1 MLTLINKKYLYHLL
15 SSRTP
20 SALNRAIQYNFKK
33 KGINLT
39 QEQSTI
45 MGVLWNEDGLP
56 QQALADATYRDKPS
70 TTRIIDNLEKEG
82 MVKRIPSPTDRRSNL
97 IYLTSLGKELELP
110 VIQAVNET
118 LTYATRGMKDDQ
130 IQLMKTMLQHV
141 FNNLNSFLSNE

>member
-1 MLTLINKKYLYHLL
+1 
-15 SSRTP
+15 
-20 SALNRAIQYNFKK
+20 
-33 KGINLT
+33 
-39 QEQSTI
+39 

-97 IYLTSLGKELELP
+97 INLTSLGKELELP

-118 LTYATRGMKDDQ
+118 LTYATRGMKR
-130 IQLMKTMLQHV
+130 LTNTTYE
-141 FNNLNSFLSNE
+141 NNATTCF

>member
-1 MLTLINKKYLYHLL
+1 MLTLINKKDLSHLL

-97 IYLTSLGKELELP
+97 STSPL
-110 VIQAVNET
+110 
-118 LTYATRGMKDDQ
+118 
-130 IQLMKTMLQHV
+130 
-141 FNNLNSFLSNE
+141 